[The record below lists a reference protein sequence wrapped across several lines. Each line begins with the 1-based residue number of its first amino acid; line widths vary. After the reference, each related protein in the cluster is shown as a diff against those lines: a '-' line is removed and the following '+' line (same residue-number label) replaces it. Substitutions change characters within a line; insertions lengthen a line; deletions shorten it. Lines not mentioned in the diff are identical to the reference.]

1 MHHSKSACTCPRW
14 VNSPS
19 CRAPEPNGR
28 NGSRPAAAPT
38 RQKRPLCLVRY
49 RKRTGSFRPSSAGPT
64 AVAHARFGSI
74 PDLGLSPESRPSD
87 RSAWR
92 DLVKFREGWIAGV
105 ATYQAEPHPRP
116 VETRVEHD
124 GAWRDLRVG
133 RKAYWAIEG
142 ARRERLRYRPATPS
156 PGTRPKS

>member
-1 MHHSKSACTCPRW
+1 VEGP
-14 VNSPS
+14 V
-19 CRAPEPNGR
+19 E
-28 NGSRPAAAPT
+28 
-38 RQKRPLCLVRY
+38 VR
-49 RKRTGSFRPSSAGPT
+49 RG
-64 AVAHARFGSI
+64 V
-74 PDLGLSPESRPSD
+74 DC
-87 RSAWR
+87 
-92 DLVKFREGWIAGV
+92 GV
-105 ATYQAEPHPRP
+105 ATFQAEPYPRP

>member
-1 MHHSKSACTCPRW
+1 MALAQPARSAIIRVATALARIADILP
-14 VNSPS
+14 V
-19 CRAPEPNGR
+19 
-28 NGSRPAAAPT
+28 
-38 RQKRPLCLVRY
+38 KIVRLL
-49 RKRTGSFRPSSAGPT
+49 SA
-64 AVAHARFGSI
+64 I

-105 ATYQAEPHPRP
+105 ATYQAEPYPRP

-142 ARRERLRYRPATPS
+142 ARRERLRYTQLHHHQGHDRNHD
-156 PGTRPKS
+156 